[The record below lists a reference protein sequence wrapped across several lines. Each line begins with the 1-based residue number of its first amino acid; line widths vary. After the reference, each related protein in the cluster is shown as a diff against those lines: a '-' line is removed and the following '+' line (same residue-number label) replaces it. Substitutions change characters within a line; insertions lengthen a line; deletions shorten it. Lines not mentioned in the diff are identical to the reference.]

1 MAAGEVLKIKWF
13 QSLSFLGLVGL
24 TLVPLLDLGGIFAVM
39 RFKGRDLVLEESAR
53 LMEQTGNNVVTRL
66 GQRSQQIEALCRSEA
81 SVAESLPRDPNMFHN
96 VFPPMLN
103 FAGDLAVAGGGVWPE
118 PGAFTP
124 GVERRSFFWGRDDK
138 GSLVYFDDYNTGA
151 RGYHKDEWYPVVRY
165 SRPGNCFWS
174 KSYMDPY
181 SYQPMVTC
189 TVGMWDKNKKFSGVA
204 TIDLKLEGLHDFMKE
219 MQKQTGGY
227 VFLLDRNNKF
237 LTFPDVEEVQIIG
250 KDDKGKITKEFM
262 TIAQFAEKQPLFK
275 PIADAVNAM
284 NKDILDRAKTMRG
297 YKPDLASRIDN
308 DSDQIDAEEAE
319 FISAVIADPLDELTK
334 NTNLYKSFDLKRDY
348 RAKESAIV
356 YLFHVPQSYWKVVAV
371 KPLSE
376 AGAVASAITW
386 VLMIFITVTI
396 LAGILFAVY
405 MGHRFFTKPLRTTT
419 AAVLAVGE
427 AVAER
432 KFDELESRKI
442 KEIRPDEL
450 GQLSQI
456 VNSLASE
463 VQSSYGSLVELNQN
477 LERKVEDRTR
487 ELQTTLN
494 DVSELKR
501 QQDGDYFLTSLLI
514 KPLAVNRAESDR
526 VTVEFLLKQKKKFE
540 FKHKSEELGGDIC
553 LADTITLKGRKFTVF
568 INGDA
573 MGKSIQGAGGALV
586 LGAVSRMIIERTRL
600 SSALQDVYPER
611 WMKNAFIEFQKM
623 FESFDG
629 SMLVSLV
636 LGLVD
641 DESGVLY
648 HINAEH
654 PFTVLFRKGRA
665 GFIETQLTYR
675 KLGIGGIGGS
685 VHVRT
690 IQLEPGDVIIAGS
703 DGRDDLL
710 LPGTAGRVIN
720 DDEMKFLQHVEGG
733 GGDLNRI
740 YENILESGEITDDLS
755 LVRVVYKGG
764 PAGPEPDPELLS
776 SARTAFKSGERKAAV
791 EMYEQVLT
799 VSPLHDEAARRLI
812 KIYLDDKDYEK
823 AAAIAQRLA
832 DSGKIDPE
840 FSYAAS
846 LCVKRTGDLRR
857 AADMGE
863 RTYIREP
870 GHVKN
875 LVNLADIYLRLNN
888 TVRASEFLERAL
900 KAEPDNAMALRLKE
914 KIEAV

>member
-1 MAAGEVLKIKWF
+1 MAASEIIKVKWYR
-13 QSLSFLGLVGL
+13 SLSFLGLLGL
-24 TLVPLLDLGGIFAVM
+24 TLVPLWDLGGIFAVM
-39 RFKGRDLVLEESAR
+39 RTKGRDLVLEESAR

-81 SVAESLPRDPNMFHN
+81 SVGESLPRDPNIFHN
-96 VFPPMLN
+96 VIPPMIN
-103 FAGDLAVAGGGVWPE
+103 FAGDQAVAGGGVWPE
-118 PGAFTP
+118 PGVFTP
-124 GVERRSFFWGRDDK
+124 GVEKRSFFWGRDDK
-138 GSLVYFDDYNTGA
+138 GALAYFDDYNTNA
-151 RGYHKDEWYPVVRY
+151 RGYHHDEWYPVVRY

-189 TVGMWDKNKKFSGVA
+189 TVGMWDKQRFLGVA
-204 TIDLKLEGLHDFMKE
+204 TIDLKLEGLHAFMQE

-237 LTFPDVEEVQIIG
+237 LTFPQVEEVQILG
-250 KDDKGKITKEFM
+250 KDDKDKVTKEFM

-275 PIADAVNAM
+275 PISEAVNAM
-284 NKDILDRAKTMRG
+284 NLDILQRAKTMRG
-297 YKPDLASRIDN
+297 YRPDLAGRIDN
-308 DSDQIDAEEAE
+308 DSDQIDKEEAE
-319 FISAVIADPLDELTK
+319 FISAVIADPLDEQSK
-334 NTNLYKSFDLKRDY
+334 HTNLYRSFEIKRDY

-376 AGAVASAITW
+376 AGAVASKITW
-386 VLMIFITVTI
+386 VLMIIITITVF
-396 LAGILFAVY
+396 AGILIAVL
-405 MGHRFFTKPLRTTT
+405 MVHRLFTVPLRKTTS
-419 AAVLAVGE
+419 AVMAVGH

-432 KFDELESRKI
+432 KFDELEGMKI
-442 KEIRPDEL
+442 KEISPDEL

-487 ELQTTLN
+487 ELQNTLN
-494 DVSELKR
+494 DVSALKR

-514 KPLAVNRAESDR
+514 KPLAVNRVESGPVD
-526 VTVEFLLKQKKKFE
+526 VTFLLKQKKKFE
-540 FKHKSEELGGDIC
+540 FKNRSEELGGDIC
-553 LADTITLKGRKFTVF
+553 MADTITLKGRRFTLF
-568 INGDA
+568 LNGDA

-586 LGAVSRMIIERTRL
+586 LGAVCRMIVERTRL

-629 SMLVSLV
+629 SMLVSV
-636 LGLVD
+636 AFGLVD
-641 DESGVLY
+641 EESGVLY

-654 PFTVLFRKGRA
+654 PFTVLYRGGRA
-665 GFIETQLTYR
+665 AFIETQLSYR

-690 IQLEPGDVIIAGS
+690 LQLEPGDVIIAGS
-703 DGRDDLL
+703 DGRDDVL
-710 LPGTAGRVIN
+710 LPMTNGRQIN
-720 DDEMKFLQHVEGG
+720 DDETKFLRHVEGG
-733 GGDLNRI
+733 SGNLERI
-740 YENILESGEITDDLS
+740 YENIVESGEITDDLS
-755 LVRVVYKGG
+755 LIRIEYRGV
-764 PAGPEPDPELLS
+764 PAMPEPDPQLVS
-776 SARTAFKSGERKAAV
+776 NARSAYKSADRAAAV
-791 EMYEQVLT
+791 ELYEKVLT
-799 VSPLHDEAARRLI
+799 VSPLHEEAARRLI
-812 KIYLDDKDYEK
+812 KIYLEDKNYEK
-823 AAAIAQRLA
+823 GAEVAQRLA
-832 DSGKIDPE
+832 DAGRIDPE

-875 LVNLADIYLRLNN
+875 LVNLADIYLRMNN
-888 TVRASEFLERAL
+888 IGRATEFLDKAL
-900 KAEPDNAMALRLKE
+900 LAEPDNANALRLKD
-914 KIEAV
+914 KLKG